1 MSDASEFTP
10 PLLTSPLHHRH
21 TALGAKFAEFAGWDM
36 PIQYGSGVLAEH
48 QAVRTGVGVFDVSHL
63 GKAWVTGPGAA
74 AFVNRC
80 LANDLDR
87 IGEGGAQYTL
97 CLEES
102 GGVVDDLIAY
112 RFSDE
117 RVFLIPNAA
126 NTAEVVRRLAAA
138 APEGVEVRD
147 AHRDYAVLAVQGHGS
162 VRVLEALGLPAG
174 HEYMTFTE
182 HERDETDV
190 IVCRS
195 GYTGETGFELV
206 VPVEAAGEL
215 WDAITAEGAVPCGLG
230 ARDTLRLEMGYPLH
244 GQDLGPD
251 ITPVQARLNWAIGWD
266 KPEFWGK
273 AALEAE
279 RAAGPKRRLWGL
291 EAVGKGVPRAHMT
304 VFHGE
309 SAVGETTS
317 GTHAPTLKKG
327 VALALLDA
335 AYKPGAELELDV
347 RGRRLPV
354 RVVKPPFTKATP
366 K

>member
-1 MSDASEFTP
+1 MSEPS
-10 PLLTSPLHHRH
+10 LLTSPLHSRH

-36 PIQYGSGVLAEH
+36 PLQYPSGVLAEH
-48 QAVRTGVGVFDVSHL
+48 QAVRTGVGAFDVSHL
-63 GKAWVTGPGAA
+63 GKIWVTGPGAA

-87 IGEGGAQYTL
+87 IGPGGAQYTL
-97 CLEES
+97 CLDES

-112 RFSDE
+112 RFGDE
-117 RVFLIPNAA
+117 QVFLIPNAA
-126 NTAEVVRRLAAA
+126 NTAEVARRLAAA
-138 APEGVEVRD
+138 APAGVEVRD
-147 AHRDYAVLAVQGHGS
+147 VHRSFAVIAVQGPES
-162 VRVLEALGLPAG
+162 PRILEHLGLP
-174 HEYMTFTE
+174 HDHDYMSFRE
-182 HERDETDV
+182 QSEV

-206 VPVEAAGEL
+206 VPNEAAGDL
-215 WDAITAEGAVPCGLG
+215 WDAMLAAGAAPCGLG

-244 GQDLGPD
+244 GQDLSLG

-266 KPEFWGK
+266 KPEYWGK
-273 AALEAE
+273 AALDAE
-279 RAAGPKRRLWGL
+279 KAAGPKRRLWGL
-291 EAVGKGVPRAHMT
+291 EATGKGVPRAHMT
-304 VFHGE
+304 VLDGDT
-309 SAVGETTS
+309 AVGETTS

-335 AYKPGAELELDV
+335 AYKPGADLELDV
-347 RGRRLPV
+347 RGRRLAV

>member
-1 MSDASEFTP
+1 MSET
-10 PLLTSPLHHRH
+10 LLTSPLHERH
-21 TALGAKFAEFAGWDM
+21 LVHGAKFAEFAGWNM
-36 PIQYGSGVLAEH
+36 PIQYSSGVLAEH
-48 QAVRTGVGVFDVSHL
+48 QAVRSGVGVFDVSHL
-63 GKAWVTGPGAA
+63 GKVWVTGPGAA

-87 IGEGGAQYTL
+87 IGAGGAQYTL
-97 CLEES
+97 CLDED

-117 RVFLIPNAA
+117 QVFLIPNAA
-126 NTAEVVRRLAAA
+126 NTAEVARRLSEA
-138 APEGVEVRD
+138 APDGVEVRD
-147 AHRDYAVLAVQGHGS
+147 VHRAFAVIAVQGPES
-162 VRVLEALGLPAG
+162 PRVLEYLGLPHD
-174 HEYMTFTE
+174 HEYMTFRE
-182 HERDETDV
+182 HLVNQADV

-206 VPVEAAGEL
+206 VPNEAAVDL
-215 WDAITAEGAVPCGLG
+215 WDGVLAAGAAPCGLG

-244 GQDLGPD
+244 GQDLSLQ

-273 AALEAE
+273 DALEAE

-291 EAVGKGVPRAHMT
+291 EATGKGVPRAHMA
-304 VFHGE
+304 VMDGDDV
-309 SAVGETTS
+309 VGETTS

-335 AYKPGAELELDV
+335 SYKPGAELELDV
-347 RGRRLPV
+347 RGRRLPI

>member
-1 MSDASEFTP
+1 MSEPS
-10 PLLTSPLHHRH
+10 LLTSPLHSRH

-36 PIQYGSGVLAEH
+36 PLQYPSGVLAEH
-48 QAVRTGVGVFDVSHL
+48 QAVRTGVGAFDVSHL
-63 GKAWVTGPGAA
+63 GKIWVTGPGAA

-87 IGEGGAQYTL
+87 IGPGGAQYTL
-97 CLEES
+97 CLDES

-112 RFSDE
+112 RFGDDQ
-117 RVFLIPNAA
+117 VFLIPNAA
-126 NTAEVVRRLAAA
+126 NTAEVARRLAAA
-138 APEGVEVRD
+138 APAGVEVRD
-147 AHRDYAVLAVQGHGS
+147 VHRSFAVIAIQGPES
-162 VRVLEALGLPAG
+162 PRILEHLGLP
-174 HEYMTFTE
+174 HDHDYMSFRE
-182 HERDETDV
+182 QSEV

-206 VPVEAAGEL
+206 VPNEAAGDL
-215 WDAITAEGAVPCGLG
+215 WDAMLAAGAAPCGLG

-244 GQDLGPD
+244 GQDLSLD

-266 KPEFWGK
+266 KPEYWGK
-273 AALEAE
+273 AALDAE
-279 RAAGPKRRLWGL
+279 KAAGPKRRLWGL
-291 EAVGKGVPRAHMT
+291 EATGKGVPRAHMT
-304 VFHGE
+304 VLDGDTV
-309 SAVGETTS
+309 VGETTS

-347 RGRRLPV
+347 RGRRLAV

>member
-1 MSDASEFTP
+1 MSE
-10 PLLTSPLHHRH
+10 LLTSPLHSRH
-21 TALGAKFAEFAGWDM
+21 IALGAKFAEFAGWDM
-36 PIQYGSGVLAEH
+36 PLQYPSGVLAEH

-63 GKAWVTGPGAA
+63 GKVWVTGPGAA

-87 IGEGGAQYTL
+87 IGAGGAQYTL
-97 CLEES
+97 CLDES

-112 RFSDE
+112 RLSDDQI
-117 RVFLIPNAA
+117 FLIPNAA
-126 NTAEVVRRLAAA
+126 NAAEVARRLTAA
-138 APEGVEVRD
+138 APEGIDVVD
-147 AHRDYAVLAVQGHGS
+147 VHRKFAVLAVQGP
-162 VRVLEALGLPAG
+162 EAPGILQYLGLPHD
-174 HEYMTFTE
+174 HEYMSFRE
-182 HERDETDV
+182 HLVDHADV

-206 VPVEAAGEL
+206 VPNEAALDLFDGIL
-215 WDAITAEGAVPCGLG
+215 VAGASPCGLG

-244 GQDLGPD
+244 GQDLSMD

-266 KPEFWGK
+266 KPEYWGK
-273 AALEAE
+273 AALDAE
-279 RAAGPKRRLWGL
+279 RAEGPKRRLWGL
-291 EAVGKGVPRAHMT
+291 EATGKGVPRAHMT
-304 VFHGE
+304 VLDP
-309 SAVGETTS
+309 ARDDTPVGETTS
-317 GTHAPTLKKG
+317 GTHAPTLKRG

-354 RVVKPPFTKATP
+354 RVVKPPFAKATP